1 MTQKN
6 DLQYCIFCEIIAGRE
21 PADVWYQDDEFIV
34 FRNQL
39 RWLPVQLLLVPKK
52 HMTQSELWSDIGRA
66 AELADSLGKEFAPNG
81 YRLLSNFGQDGM
93 QSQPH
98 AHIHVLGGTQLG
110 MYVGANSW

>member
-1 MTQKN
+1 M
-6 DLQYCIFCEIIAGRE
+6 
-21 PADVWYQDDEFIV
+21 WYQDDEFIV

-81 YRLLSNFGQDGM
+81 YRLLSNFGQDAL
-93 QSQPH
+93 QSVPH
-98 AHIHVLGGTQLG
+98 AHIHVLGGTKMG
-110 MYVGANSW
+110 MYV